1 MFRHLFRLIKWI
13 NVSFSHFDLHFHIH
27 LEWEKGKA
35 KQANFSS
42 MIGSHIRQKA
52 WSLIPVLKKAVL
64 NSCVGYMISARL
76 VPQTLKLLK
85 MCQSVGHDSQRKTR
99 LPLRLEATEDM
110 LIMLPDF

>member
-27 LEWEKGKA
+27 LEGEKGKA

-52 WSLIPVLKKAVL
+52 WSLIP
-64 NSCVGYMISARL
+64 SL
-76 VPQTLKLLK
+76 VPQMVK
-85 MCQSVGHDSQRKTR
+85 H
-99 LPLRLEATEDM
+99 LPAMWETGVRSLGQEDPFQYSCLENSTD
-110 LIMLPDF
+110 